1 MKAMGTLPHDKQ
13 LQVASGFRVMAD
25 RFKLALQEI
34 LTSRGAGAIRPFR
47 YWASGE
53 FDWWHTLHMLEP
65 LD

>member
-34 LTSRGAGAIRPFR
+34 LTSRGAGATVTGEDMQQILQQLEAP
-47 YWASGE
+47 SGE
-53 FDWWHTLHMLEP
+53 QKAY
-65 LD
+65 